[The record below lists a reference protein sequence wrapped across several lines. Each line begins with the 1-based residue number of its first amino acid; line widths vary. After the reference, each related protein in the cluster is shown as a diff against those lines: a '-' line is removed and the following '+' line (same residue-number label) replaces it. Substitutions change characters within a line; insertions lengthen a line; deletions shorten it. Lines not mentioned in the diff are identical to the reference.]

1 MPIDGATE
9 DTICAI
15 ATPMGEGGI
24 GIIRISG
31 QHAIDI
37 ASKIVRLR
45 TNGTLITLPSHTLHL
60 ADFISAPHA
69 DQATNSHPSG
79 MHEDIIDEGL
89 VVYMKGPRSFTAEDV
104 VEFHCH
110 GNTTVLRRVCESCI
124 AAGARLAQPGEFTK
138 RAFLNGRLDL
148 SQAEAVLDTI
158 KAKSEFALGIA
169 QRQLRGDLGRYV
181 QELRTTLLSLQARIE
196 AEIDFSEEE
205 ISFVTRDELRTS
217 LQHIASQIQS
227 VLDTARTGR
236 ALREGVRV
244 VLAGPPNAGKSSLF
258 NRLIRDNRAIV
269 TDVPGT
275 TRDLIEEA
283 VIWNGLPITLVDTAG
298 LRDTVDVVEREGIKR
313 SRDAQAQGDLIV
325 HLVDAGEV
333 QKAGVS
339 EFPFPPLEPK
349 HLVVVNKI
357 DVLTSLTIQPLCE
370 EVEKRLCQ
378 RILPISTQTGEGL
391 EQLKMAIT
399 SRFLTAAFE
408 SNEAVVITNVRHRVA
423 LEQAIAAIQL
433 ALSSI
438 ERRAQ
443 PELLSVDLHDA
454 ADALGEIIGSITSDD
469 VLERIFSEFCIGK

>member
-1 MPIDGATE
+1 VPIDGAPE

-24 GIIRISG
+24 GIIRMSG
-31 QHAIDI
+31 QNATDI

-45 TNGTLITLPSHTLHL
+45 TKGTLNTLPTHTLHL
-60 ADFISAPHA
+60 ADIISTA
-69 DQATNSHPSG
+69 HPEPARHLQPSVTQ
-79 MHEDIIDEGL
+79 ERLIDEGL
-89 VVYMKGPRSFTAEDV
+89 VVYMKGPHSFTAEDV

-158 KAKSEFALGIA
+158 KAKSEFALTVA
-169 QRQLRGDLGRYV
+169 QRQLRGDLGRYAR
-181 QELRTTLLSLQARIE
+181 ELRTALLSLQARVE
-196 AEIDFSEEE
+196 AGIDFSDED
-205 ISFVTRDELRTS
+205 ISFVTRSELRTS
-217 LQHIASQIQS
+217 LQSIASQIQK
-227 VLDTARTGR
+227 VLDTAQTGR
-236 ALREGVRV
+236 ALRDGIRV
-244 VLAGPPNAGKSSLF
+244 VLAGPPNVGKSSLL
-258 NRLIRDNRAIV
+258 NSLIRDDRAIV

-298 LRDTVDVVEREGIKR
+298 LRDTADLVEQEGIKR
-313 SRDAQAQGDLIV
+313 SRAAQAQADLIL

-333 QKAGVS
+333 QRAGGS
-339 EFPFPPLEPK
+339 EFPFPPFEAK

-357 DVLTSLTIQPLCE
+357 DVLTPLTMQSICE
-370 EVEKRLCQ
+370 DVEKRLGQ
-378 RILPISTQTGEGL
+378 RILPTSTQTGEGL
-391 EQLKMAIT
+391 EELKIAIT
-399 SRFLTAAFE
+399 SRFLTASFE
-408 SNEAVVITNVRHRVA
+408 SNEAVMITNVRHRVA
-423 LEQAIAAIQL
+423 LEQAITAIHL

-438 ERRAQ
+438 EGEAQ
-443 PELLSVDLHDA
+443 AELLSVDLHDA

-469 VLERIFSEFCIGK
+469 VLERVFSEFCIGK